1 VIVRILGEGQLEVD
15 DSAAAE
21 LNELDA
27 QLEAAV
33 ERGDE
38 PAFQHALASLLD
50 RVRAIGTS
58 VDPDVIKPSA
68 LILPYAGATM
78 EEVSKLLSDDGLIPG

>member
-38 PAFQHALASLLD
+38 PAFQTALGTLLD
-50 RVRAIGTS
+50 RVRSIGTS
-58 VDPDVIKPSA
+58 VDADVIKPSA
-68 LILPYAGATM
+68 LILPYAGATTA
-78 EEVSKLLSDDGLIPG
+78 EVRKLLSDDGLIPG

>member
-1 VIVRILGEGQLEVD
+1 MIVRILGEGQLEVD

-27 QLEAAV
+27 QLEAAC

-38 PAFQHALASLLD
+38 PAFQTALTALLD

-58 VDPDVIKPSA
+58 VDADVIKPSA

-78 EEVSKLLSDDGLIPG
+78 EEVRKLLSDDGLIPG